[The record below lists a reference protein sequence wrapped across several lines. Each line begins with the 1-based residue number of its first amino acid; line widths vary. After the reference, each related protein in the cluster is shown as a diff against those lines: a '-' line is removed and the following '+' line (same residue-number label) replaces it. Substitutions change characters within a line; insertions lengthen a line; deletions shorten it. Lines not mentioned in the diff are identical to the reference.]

1 MKYSILLF
9 ILALI
14 LFVSCGSGSKKA
26 NTKEE
31 EIKNANIV
39 SRKEMRHIMI
49 DVLFVESAIINK
61 QIEYGDARYY
71 TIKYYNYI
79 FVKNNITPAQ
89 YEKSLNY
96 YTLHPEDM
104 VKIMSEVVDSLSLLQ
119 GEIHN

>member
-1 MKYSILLF
+1 MKHSILLF

-14 LFVSCGSGSKKA
+14 FFVSCGSSSKNA

-31 EIKNANIV
+31 ETKNANIIH
-39 SRKEMRHIMI
+39 RKEMRHIMI
-49 DVLFVESAIINK
+49 DVLLAESAIVNK

-79 FVKNNITPAQ
+79 FVKNNITPTQ
-89 YEKSLNY
+89 YEQSLNY

-104 VKIMSEVVDSLSLLQ
+104 VKVMSEVVDSLSLLQ
-119 GEIHN
+119 SEVHN